1 MMYPYAKFLID
12 FDQRHGS
19 LKHRNSPSN
28 TKAAVI
34 IESRP
39 LFFLPMVLKNLMFFL
54 GGEWNLH
61 IFSGELSE
69 KYVDDIVDGWD
80 VSVTKLEGLRHLSA
94 AHRSEIMKTTQFWK
108 LFPEEKLLIFESNC
122 VACAGNIENFL
133 EYDFIG
139 APVGTTDRFS
149 FHGGFSL
156 RSRQKMIECIV
167 KGRSPEGEPE
177 DEFFTRMMRQI
188 GAVTP
193 DFTSACHFAVSSTYE
208 GPPVGVPATDQCLH
222 PMAVADKILAGV
234 TY

>member
-122 VACAGNIENFL
+122 CRVRGEHREL
-133 EYDFIG
+133 
-139 APVGTTDRFS
+139 PRVRF
-149 FHGGFSL
+149 HR
-156 RSRQKMIECIV
+156 RSR
-167 KGRSPEGEPE
+167 GHH
-177 DEFFTRMMRQI
+177 RQI
-188 GAVTP
+188 QFSRRVFIEIEAE
-193 DFTSACHFAVSSTYE
+193 D
-208 GPPVGVPATDQCLH
+208 D
-222 PMAVADKILAGV
+222 
-234 TY
+234 